1 MSTAVLSEVAEIK
14 TWPTHWVSDKVTY
27 WAVLTAKK
35 ILTITE
41 NCLFLHCSKQFQK
54 RNLSQWPL
62 ELEHRRILLM
72 CCCFCIFQSYLK
84 SFCLATL
91 NTLYRLVY
99 LFLPTNQQCWKGCPC
114 KQPEQLFGE
123 ILNLLKLLHGWRIFF
138 GNFKNGR
145 NAIYIWQLK

>member
-1 MSTAVLSEVAEIK
+1 MPLSSLLFYKTNIARIVNAVQVTLWLSVNY
-14 TWPTHWVSDKVTY
+14 P
-27 WAVLTAKK
+27 
-35 ILTITE
+35 
-41 NCLFLHCSKQFQK
+41 NRCLCSHCSHCSHCSQCLLVSS
-54 RNLSQWPL
+54 LSQWPL

-72 CCCFCIFQSYLK
+72 CCCFCILQSYLK

-99 LFLPTNQQCWKGCPC
+99 LFLPTDQQCWKGSSC
-114 KQPEQLFGE
+114 KQPEQLFCE

-145 NAIYIWQLK
+145 NTIYIWQLK